1 MLNVF
6 AAKPQGLK
14 RIELSADAVLPA
26 DAIWLD
32 LLEPTVEEERKVEAA
47 LGVDV
52 PTREEMKE
60 IETSNRLYEDNGAL
74 YMTAT
79 VAAQL
84 DTDRPVSTAV
94 TFIVAGKK
102 LITNRYIDTKPFQQ
116 FIAYAERHPA
126 ACQNPVSVLAGI
138 VEAFTARIADILE
151 RAGNDLD
158 GISGSIFARNGTAT
172 PTSRDLHSMIERIGF
187 NGELNSKARES
198 LVSLSRLLTFVQQSG
213 NIEMSR
219 GERERFRSIS
229 RDVTSLSDH
238 ASFLGTKVSFLLEAT
253 LGLISVEQN
262 NIIKIFSVAA
272 VMFLPPTL
280 IASIYG
286 MNFHLL
292 PNLPGTYGNFLF
304 SILLM
309 IGSMGITYAV
319 FKRKGWL

>member
-6 AAKPQGLK
+6 VPRPQGLT
-14 RIELSADAVLPA
+14 RVEPGEPPTLPHDAV
-26 DAIWLD
+26 WVD
-32 LLEPTVEEERKVEAA
+32 LLEPTVEEERWVEST
-47 LGVDV
+47 LHIEV

-79 VAAQL
+79 IAAQL

-94 TFIVAGKK
+94 TFILVRGH
-102 LITNRYIDTKPFQQ
+102 LVTNRYINTKPFQQ
-116 FIAYAERHPA
+116 FITYAERHPA
-126 ACQNPVSVLAGI
+126 VCQSAMAVLAGI
-138 VEAFTARIADILE
+138 VEAFTERIADILE
-151 RAGNDLD
+151 RVGSDLD
-158 GISGSIFARNGTAT
+158 HLSSGIFARNGSTT
-172 PTSRDLHSMIERIGF
+172 PTSRDLRSMIERIGF

-198 LVSLSRLLTFVQQSG
+198 LVSLGRLLMFVQQSG
-213 NIEMSR
+213 NTDMP
-219 GERERFRSIS
+219 GEQRSRFRSIS

-238 ASFLGTKVSFLLEAT
+238 ASFLGSKVSFLLEAT
-253 LGLISVEQN
+253 LGLINVEQN

-272 VMFLPPTL
+272 VLFLPPTL

-292 PNLPGTYGNFLF
+292 PNLPGNYSNFLF
-304 SILLM
+304 SIGLM
-309 IGSMGITYAV
+309 VGSMGITYAL